1 MGSPRA
7 LTGRANDWSQAF
19 PDLYKQSLAKV
30 VLIVVP
36 LDIVNSWISAYTP
49 SDRVHDP
56 TENGV

>member
-1 MGSPRA
+1 MV
-7 LTGRANDWSQAF
+7 LTGRVKPWSQAF
-19 PDLYKQSLAKV
+19 PELSEQWLAKV

-56 TENGV
+56 TENCV